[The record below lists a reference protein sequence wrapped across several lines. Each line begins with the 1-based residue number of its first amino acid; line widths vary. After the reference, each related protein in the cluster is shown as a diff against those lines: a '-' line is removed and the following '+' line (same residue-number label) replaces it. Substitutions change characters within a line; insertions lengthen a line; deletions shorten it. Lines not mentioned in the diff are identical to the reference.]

1 MPSFPSS
8 SNLTNQVNY
17 VCRTHIREVITALD
31 IIKMLESDFNERGA
45 EEELKSQED
54 IQFLAKIRRKDDG
67 HYELPLPFKEE
78 RPNLPNNKTC
88 AVHRL
93 KCLERRLRRDKQ
105 YYKDSTAF
113 IEETIACG
121 DAEKVSEEEINKHPA
136 RTSAPWG
143 LSPTKAWEDTSCF

>member
-1 MPSFPSS
+1 MPSLPSS

-31 IIKMLESDFNERGA
+31 IIKMLESDFNERAA
-45 EEELKSQED
+45 EEDLKSQED
-54 IQFLAKIRRKDDG
+54 IQFLTKIRRKDDG

-105 YYKDSTAF
+105 YYKDYTAF
-113 IEETIACG
+113 MEETIACG
-121 DAEKVSEEEINKHPA
+121 DAEMVSKEEINKHPA
-136 RTSAPWG
+136 WTSRTMG
-143 LSPTKAWEDTSCF
+143 LITHKSL